1 MKTKNH
7 GLNGQYGIRQANS
20 RSVPNLSSNDEV
32 ASSSSRP
39 AWLRGMN
46 LDCVYEKWNMMSSTI
61 KSIVSK
67 KKCRHKEGKFDLD
80 LTYINNKIIA
90 MGYPAESVEAMYRN
104 DYKTVKEFLDKKHG
118 NHYWVYNLCSEKD
131 RNYDKAKF
139 DGRVTCFPFD
149 DHHPPDFSLIQP
161 FCDEV
166 KKYLDADERNVAVVH
181 CKAGKGRT
189 GVMVCCYLL
198 FIGEHSNAENVLRFY
213 GDKRTTDHKGVTI
226 PSQRR

>member
-1 MKTKNH
+1 M
-7 GLNGQYGIRQANS
+7 
-20 RSVPNLSSNDEV
+20 PNLEEALV
-32 ASSSSRP
+32 APLS
-39 AWLRGMN
+39 GMN
-46 LDCVYEKWNMMSSTI
+46 LGLILSLKAKWSMMSSTI

-80 LTYINNKIIA
+80 LTYINSKIIA
-90 MGYPAESVEAMYRN
+90 MGYPAENVESIYRN
-104 DYKTVKEFLDKKHG
+104 DYKTVKEFLDKKHQ

-166 KKYLDADERNVAVVH
+166 KKYLDEDERNVAVVH

-198 FIGEHSNAENVLRFY
+198 FVGEQANAETVLRFY